1 MFFKYIFIDK
11 LTKLN
16 DQLKMSEYIF
26 TRYLY
31 EKEEVG
37 YSLVLSLLNKKEDE
51 AIFWATELY
60 YSGFENELY
69 EILWMVF
76 QNFYATL
83 NIHFEH
89 YLLKQIEILKSQSK
103 DQVKKIEIHLHYI
116 IKNLILKPYNLDT
129 FSLIKIISEFEIE
142 NCKDNQDLEIY
153 EEVDYLQITK
163 LIIENWREKDIAF
176 LETQLEMVLDFW
188 EKKEIAKKEI
198 FLKDWNKM
206 KQLLQSTNLSFSP
219 QILLLTRVFH
229 FHSLYKKLKMGTNL
243 RIILLEEEEINQQI
257 ALYRTVEVDLT
268 LKEGKRIPKLP
279 AYQILP
285 KVRIH
290 SIHPEINGLFQL
302 KRSKNDD
309 PLSTKSI
316 KSSYLNET
324 WLYCASFSPI
334 WEKRILEYKGRI
346 VSEERKVLFEE
357 DDCLEDFYTR
367 YGYEP
372 DEQIKECHEKSTGEL
387 INTNWKKWIEEQYE
401 KPKQNRL
408 YKIEDEYLAEL

>member
-1 MFFKYIFIDK
+1 
-11 LTKLN
+11 
-16 DQLKMSEYIF
+16 MSEYIF

-37 YSLVLSLLNKKEDE
+37 YSLVLSILNKKEDE

-60 YSGFENELY
+60 YTGFENELY
-69 EILWMVF
+69 EILWMVY

-89 YLLKQIEILKSQSK
+89 YLLKKIEILKSNSK
-103 DQVKKIEIHLHYI
+103 SQVKNIEIHLHYI
-116 IKNLILKPYNLDT
+116 IKNLILKPYNLDI
-129 FSLIKIISEFEIE
+129 FSLIKIISEFEID
-142 NCKDNQDLEIY
+142 NCEDNQDLETS

-163 LIIENWREKDIAF
+163 LIIENWREKDIVF
-176 LETQLEMVLDFW
+176 LETKLETVLDFW

-198 FLKDWNKM
+198 FLKDWNKT

-243 RIILLEEEEINQQI
+243 RIVLPEKEIDQQI

-290 SIHPEINGLFQL
+290 AIHPEINGLFQL
-302 KRSKNDD
+302 KRSKNND

-334 WEKRILEYKGRI
+334 WKKRILEYKGRI
-346 VSEERKVLFEE
+346 VSEERKVMFEE

-408 YKIEDEYLAEL
+408 YKIEDEYLVEL